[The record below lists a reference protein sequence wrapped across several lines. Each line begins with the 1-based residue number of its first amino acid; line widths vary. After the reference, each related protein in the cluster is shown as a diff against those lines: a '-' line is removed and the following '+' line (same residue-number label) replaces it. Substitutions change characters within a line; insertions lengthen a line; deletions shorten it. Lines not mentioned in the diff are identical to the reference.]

1 MNLWFRLLWYLVTVW
16 RRPTLEAAHEVST
29 LYFRVWPTDL
39 DLSMHMNNGRY
50 LTLMDLG
57 RLDFM
62 VRSGLW
68 RPLLRHRWTPIASG
82 IAIRFRR
89 ELRLMD
95 KVALETRLLTWNDV
109 TVVMEQVIRFASG
122 PRSGQVASR
131 AMFKGG
137 LYDRKTKSFVTIAT
151 MMHEIGVDE
160 EAPPATP
167 EVEAFLKTDE
177 VIRAADGKNMVSR
190 G

>member
-1 MNLWFRLLWYLVTVW
+1 MNLWLRLIWYVLTAW
-16 RRPTLEAAHEVST
+16 RRPKLEQSNAVSRLT
-29 LYFRVWPTDL
+29 FRVWPTDL

-57 RLDFM
+57 RLDFL

-89 ELRLMD
+89 ELRLFD
-95 KVALETRLLTWNDV
+95 KFDVETRLVTWNDV
-109 TVVMEQVIRFASG
+109 TVVMEQVLRFESG
-122 PRSGQVASR
+122 PRAGQVASR
-131 AMFKGG
+131 ALFKGG
-137 LYDRKTKSFVTIAT
+137 LYDRKSRSFVTIAR

-160 EAPPATP
+160 AAPAPTQ
-167 EVEAFLKTDE
+167 EVEAFLKADE
-177 VIRAADGKNMVSR
+177 AIRASENAGSR
-190 G
+190 E